1 MELVNASRK
10 LTIREYKAIEA
21 NLRAF
26 EHNFGKLYLHKS
38 PYDKGFRIYLT
49 EADAKGGRHIH
60 SCNNIE
66 YLNGWLYGVVQGG
79 IVRYQNKPQG
89 DICPVCGAWMDDPT
103 GETYD
108 KEDRLIRHWYCNEC
122 GSSGDAIYE
131 HGYYEFVEHV
141 VEKRGV

>member
-1 MELVNASRK
+1 MRRGDFVYPVCRVS
-10 LTIREYKAIEA
+10 
-21 NLRAF
+21 F
-26 EHNFGKLYLHKS
+26 CFG
-38 PYDKGFRIYLT
+38 G
-49 EADAKGGRHIH
+49 
-60 SCNNIE
+60 CN
-66 YLNGWLYGVVQGG
+66 GVVQGG
-79 IVRYQNKPQG
+79 IVRDQNKPQG